1 MKLQDKNVLISG
13 AGSGMGKA
21 MAQLFTQEGA
31 RVIAVDTD
39 MARLNAL
46 LSELKAEKHT
56 IWPFQCDVSEE
67 KAVSDLFQ
75 FCKKQTGDVH
85 ILVNNAGVLD
95 DFTPVDQ
102 ASTAK
107 WNRVLGVNLHA
118 AFYMIREAL
127 STMLAHQNGV
137 ILNIAS
143 VGGLFGTRAG
153 AAYTAS
159 KHALIGLTKNTAFMY
174 AEKGIRCNA
183 IAPGGVNTH
192 ISDALI
198 PNALG
203 YQRCMLGTATMP
215 RMGDPD
221 EIARLALFLC
231 SDDASLINGSVI
243 TADAGW
249 SAY

>member
-21 MAQLFTQEGA
+21 MARLFAEEGA
-31 RVIAVDTD
+31 RIVAIDTE

-46 LSELKAEKHT
+46 LTELKAEKYS
-56 IWPFQCDVSEE
+56 IWPFQCDVSDEQ
-67 KAVSDLFQ
+67 AVSDLFQ
-75 FCKKQTGDVH
+75 FCKKQTGEPH
-85 ILVNNAGVLD
+85 ILVNNAGILD
-95 DFTPVDQ
+95 DFTPADQ
-102 ASTAK
+102 LSTAK
-107 WNRVLGVNLHA
+107 WNRVLGVNLHG

-127 STMLAHQNGV
+127 SSMLSNQKGV

-143 VGGLFGTRAG
+143 IGGLNGSRAG

-159 KHALIGLTKNTAFMY
+159 KHALVGLTKNTAFMY
-174 AEKGIRCNA
+174 AQKGIRCNA
-183 IAPGGVNTH
+183 IAPGGINTH
-192 ISDALI
+192 ITDALI
-198 PNALG
+198 PDALG
-203 YQRCMLGTATMP
+203 YERCMLGTATMP
-215 RMGDPD
+215 RMGEPN

-231 SDDASLINGSVI
+231 SEDASLINGAII

>member
-1 MKLQDKNVLISG
+1 MKLQDKNVLVSG

-21 MAQLFTQEGA
+21 ITRLFAKEGA
-31 RVIAVDTD
+31 RVVAVDTD

-56 IWPFQCDVSEE
+56 IYPFQCNVSDE
-67 KAVSDLFQ
+67 KAVGDLFQ
-75 FCKKQTGDVH
+75 FCKQQTGEVH
-85 ILVNNAGVLD
+85 ILVNNAGILD
-95 DFTPVDQ
+95 DFTPADQ
-102 ASTAK
+102 LSTAK
-107 WNRVLGVNLHA
+107 WNRVLGVNLYG
-118 AFYMIREAL
+118 AFYMIRVAL
-127 STMLAHQNGV
+127 SDMLVHQKGV

-143 VGGLFGTRAG
+143 IGGLFGTRAG

-174 AEKGIRCNA
+174 AQKGIRCNA

-192 ISDALI
+192 IADALI

-203 YQRCMLGTATMP
+203 YERCMLGTPTMP
-215 RMGDPD
+215 RMGDPE

-231 SDDASLINGSVI
+231 SDDASLINGAVI